1 MKKLLLLSLLLFFFV
16 SYTSAQTGDKLK
28 KDYSIIV
35 RTENVQLISGDNLL
49 NYNVVIDSYQLK
61 ANAEALQNTLI
72 NMGYPARIVSVKR
85 SNGLIY
91 RVIADSFSAKSDAV
105 RLKNSMV
112 VKYPDSWLLYTPQ
125 KPMPVG
131 TTTTNSNNITSIK
144 KGGGSQ

>member
-16 SYTSAQTGDKLK
+16 SFTSAQTVDKLK
-28 KDYSIIV
+28 MVYF
-35 RTENVQLISGDNLL
+35 RTENVQLISGDSLL
-49 NYNVVIDSYQLK
+49 NYNVVIDSYHLK

>member
-28 KDYSIIV
+28 KDYF

-85 SNGLIY
+85 SNGLLY

-105 RLKNSMV
+105 RLKNSMDV
-112 VKYPDSWLLYTPQ
+112 MYPDSWLLYTPQ

>member
-16 SYTSAQTGDKLK
+16 SFTSAQTVDKLK
-28 KDYSIIV
+28 MVYF

-49 NYNVVIDSYQLK
+49 NYNVVIASYSLK

-85 SNGLIY
+85 SNDLLY

-105 RLKNSMV
+105 RLKNSMDV
-112 VKYPDSWLLYTPQ
+112 MYPDSWLLYTPQ

-131 TTTTNSNNITSIK
+131 TTTTNSNK
-144 KGGGSQ
+144 

>member
-28 KDYSIIV
+28 RAFF
-35 RTENVQLISGDNLL
+35 RTENVQLISGDSLL
-49 NYNVVIDSYQLK
+49 NYNVVINSYQLK

-85 SNGLIY
+85 SNDLLY

-105 RLKNSMV
+105 RLKNSMDV
-112 VKYPDSWLLYTPQ
+112 MYPDSWLLYTPQ

-131 TTTTNSNNITSIK
+131 TTTTNSNK
-144 KGGGSQ
+144 

>member
-28 KDYSIIV
+28 RAYF
-35 RTENVQLISGDNLL
+35 RTENVQLISGDSLL
-49 NYNVVIDSYQLK
+49 KFNVVIDSYHLK

-72 NMGYPARIVSVKR
+72 NLGYPARIVSVKR

-91 RVIADSFSAKSDAV
+91 RVIADSFPSKSDAV

-112 VKYPDSWLLYTPQ
+112 VKYPNSWLLYTPQ

>member
-16 SYTSAQTGDKLK
+16 SFTSAQTVDKLK
-28 KDYSIIV
+28 MVYF

-49 NYNVVIDSYQLK
+49 NYNVVIASYSLK

-85 SNGLIY
+85 SNGLLY
-91 RVIADSFSAKSDAV
+91 RVIANSFPSKSDAV
-105 RLKNSMV
+105 RLKNSMDV
-112 VKYPDSWLLYTPQ
+112 MYPDSWLLYTPQ

-131 TTTTNSNNITSIK
+131 TTTTNSNK
-144 KGGGSQ
+144 

>member
-28 KDYSIIV
+28 KAYF
-35 RTENVQLISGDNLL
+35 RTENVQLISGDSLL

-85 SNGLIY
+85 SNDLLY

-105 RLKNSMV
+105 RLKDSMDV
-112 VKYPDSWLLYTPQ
+112 MYPDSWLLYTPQ

-131 TTTTNSNNITSIK
+131 TTTTNSNK
-144 KGGGSQ
+144 

>member
-28 KDYSIIV
+28 KAYF
-35 RTENVQLISGDNLL
+35 RTENVQLISGDSLL
-49 NYNVVIDSYQLK
+49 NYNVVINSYQLK

-85 SNGLIY
+85 SNGLLY
-91 RVIADSFSAKSDAV
+91 RVIANSFSTKSDAV
-105 RLKNSMV
+105 RLKISMDV
-112 VKYPDSWLLYTPQ
+112 MYPDSWLLYTPQ

-131 TTTTNSNNITSIK
+131 TTTTNSNK
-144 KGGGSQ
+144 

>member
-28 KDYSIIV
+28 MVYF
-35 RTENVQLISGDNLL
+35 RTENVQLISGDSLL
-49 NYNVVIDSYQLK
+49 NYNVVINSYQLK

-85 SNGLIY
+85 SNGLLY
-91 RVIADSFSAKSDAV
+91 RVIANSFSTKSDAV
-105 RLKNSMV
+105 RLKDSMDV
-112 VKYPDSWLLYTPQ
+112 MYPDSWLLYTPQ

-131 TTTTNSNNITSIK
+131 TTTTNSNK
-144 KGGGSQ
+144 

>member
-16 SYTSAQTGDKLK
+16 SFTSAQTGDKLK
-28 KDYSIIV
+28 KDYF

-49 NYNVVIDSYQLK
+49 KYNVVIDSYQLK

-85 SNGLIY
+85 SNGLLY

-105 RLKNSMV
+105 RLKDSMA

-125 KPMPVG
+125 KTMPVG

>member
-28 KDYSIIV
+28 RV
-35 RTENVQLISGDNLL
+35 LFRTENVQLISGDSLL
-49 NYNVVIDSYQLK
+49 NYNVVINSYHLK

-85 SNGLIY
+85 SNDLLY

-105 RLKNSMV
+105 RLKNSMDV
-112 VKYPDSWLLYTPQ
+112 MYPDSWLLYTPQ

-131 TTTTNSNNITSIK
+131 TTTTNSNK
-144 KGGGSQ
+144 

>member
-28 KDYSIIV
+28 RAFF
-35 RTENVQLISGDNLL
+35 RTENVQLISGDSLL
-49 NYNVVIDSYQLK
+49 NYNVVIDSYHLK

-85 SNGLIY
+85 SNDLLY

-105 RLKNSMV
+105 RLKNSMDV
-112 VKYPDSWLLYTPQ
+112 MYPDSWLLYTPQ

-131 TTTTNSNNITSIK
+131 TTTTNSNK
-144 KGGGSQ
+144 

>member
-16 SYTSAQTGDKLK
+16 SYTSAQTVDKLK
-28 KDYSIIV
+28 MV
-35 RTENVQLISGDNLL
+35 HFRTENVQLISGDNLL
-49 NYNVVIDSYQLK
+49 KYNVVIDSYQLK

-85 SNGLIY
+85 SNGLLY

-105 RLKNSMV
+105 RLKDSMD

>member
-28 KDYSIIV
+28 RAFF
-35 RTENVQLISGDNLL
+35 RTENVQLISGDSLL
-49 NYNVVIDSYQLK
+49 NYNVVIDSYHLK

-85 SNGLIY
+85 SNDLLY
-91 RVIADSFSAKSDAV
+91 RVIADSFPSKSDAV
-105 RLKNSMV
+105 RLKNSMDV
-112 VKYPDSWLLYTPQ
+112 MYPDSWLLYTPQ

-131 TTTTNSNNITSIK
+131 TTTTNSNK
-144 KGGGSQ
+144 